1 MTAPT
6 QPAPTQP
13 APTAL
18 APPLPDLDPAPDPAG
33 SAELSCYTTSLV
45 AALAGRVPDPG
56 LRLAHAVRLAVRTDL
71 PDGQLAFR
79 HHARIDRAADGHR
92 LRPRSAP
99 DWPATVA
106 GLTAALAAGPVIAVG
121 NTRTLRWSPS
131 FGGGVTSHWLVVEE
145 RSADRWRVS
154 DDFAALLPDGEQLPF
169 AGWLDDAELRAALTP
184 TGPLPPEI
192 ARRDR
197 YALGEPVDQ
206 PPATDHRWLA
216 WEPAGPPEPEPAPDG
231 DWLEGTL
238 PALAFVAGRFAE
250 DPTALRR
257 HADDLWAAARH
268 HRHRLA
274 ALTRA
279 GLIHR
284 EPAER
289 AADAWAELPRA
300 LRFAIASAER
310 GRPRPALV
318 GRAFDAVI
326 DSTSRMSRA
335 VSQAPSGA
343 MSPAMSQEKSQE
355 QSRVPTEETEES

>member
-6 QPAPTQP
+6 QPAPTRT
-13 APTAL
+13 AP
-18 APPLPDLDPAPDPAG
+18 APPLPDLTGP
-33 SAELSCYTTSLV
+33 AELSCYTTSLV

-79 HHARIDRAADGHR
+79 HHARIDVAADGHR

-121 NTRTLRWSPS
+121 NTRTVRWSPS

-145 RSADRWRVS
+145 RRADRWRVS

-169 AGWLDDAELRAALTP
+169 AGWLDDEELRTALTP

-197 YALGEPVDQ
+197 YALGEPVPQ

-216 WEPAGPPEPEPAPDG
+216 WEPAGPPEPAREG
-231 DWLEGTL
+231 VWLEDTL
-238 PALAFVAGRFAE
+238 PALAWVAGRFAD
-250 DPTALRR
+250 DPTALAR

-279 GLIHR
+279 GRLPR

-300 LRFAIASAER
+300 LRFALASAER

-318 GRAFDAVI
+318 ARAFDAVI
-326 DSTSRMSRA
+326 DSMSRA
-335 VSQAPSGA
+335 MPRAE
-343 MSPAMSQEKSQE
+343 SPAEFRAL
-355 QSRVPTEETEES
+355 SRVPTEETEES